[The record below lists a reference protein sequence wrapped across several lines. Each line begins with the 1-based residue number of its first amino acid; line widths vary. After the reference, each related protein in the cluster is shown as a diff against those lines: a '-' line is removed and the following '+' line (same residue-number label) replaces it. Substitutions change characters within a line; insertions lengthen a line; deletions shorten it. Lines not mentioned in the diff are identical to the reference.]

1 MKNNGKTRYIY
12 HNYDGSH
19 EPATEEEYQA
29 FYKYASNYRRTQ
41 QRNCL
46 CVCPKERWMFCDT
59 DCDYCPYRK
68 HAETLSLNYSISDD
82 QGNEVS
88 WLDQLP
94 GGAALLD
101 DLVADTEE
109 MQRLLSRIKELM
121 PEALNIG
128 SLRLDGLSEDAIADE
143 IGIGRKTYAYR
154 LKKLKSA
161 LETEFPEFF

>member
-121 PEALNIG
+121 PEALMLIPSSG
-128 SLRLDGLSEDAIADE
+128 LWKRPSVFIPRQRCSRRLANTWQ
-143 IGIGRKTYAYR
+143 RVWV
-154 LKKLKSA
+154 SA
-161 LETEFPEFF
+161 LRKK